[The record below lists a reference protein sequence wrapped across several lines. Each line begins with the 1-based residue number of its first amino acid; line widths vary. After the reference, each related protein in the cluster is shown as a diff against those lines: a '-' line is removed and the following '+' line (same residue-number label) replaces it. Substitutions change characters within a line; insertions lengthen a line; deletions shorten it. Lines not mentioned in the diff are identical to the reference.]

1 MRGGRGFADKNMRK
15 SRNRAHV
22 PIPQERNML
31 SAMGLCMRS
40 PFAVLSVAVRLV
52 VMAAALAL
60 AASAPARAAGATPL
74 VSVDW
79 LAAHRGDPDVVVLDI
94 RSAIDGGGT
103 DAFAKAHIPGAV
115 HSDYDKA
122 GWRVTRDGVP
132 FRLPSVAALEKLIG
146 ELGIDED
153 NHVVVVPA
161 GVHASDFAAAARV
174 YWTLKVAG
182 LAQVSI
188 LDGGFAAW
196 AAKPAHPVES
206 GPRTPSPKI
215 FTASIDRALVAA
227 TPDVEQAERDH
238 SAALVDARPAT
249 FFLGREKAPQVA
261 LYGHIRQAINLDH
274 ASFYD
279 PVTNR
284 LRPAADLA
292 RIAAQ
297 VPAGPA
303 ITYCNTGHWSA
314 TDWFVLSE
322 ILGRKNTRLYDGSM
336 AAWTTDMS
344 RPVESS
350 RTKWDDLKKA
360 LGLGT

>member
-1 MRGGRGFADKNMRK
+1 
-15 SRNRAHV
+15 
-22 PIPQERNML
+22 
-31 SAMGLCMRS
+31 MRS
-40 PFAVLSVAVRLV
+40 PFALLPAAVRAIV
-52 VMAAALAL
+52 AAAALAL
-60 AASAPARAAGATPL
+60 MASAPAGAAGVTPL

-94 RSAIDGGGT
+94 RSAIDGGGAE
-103 DAFAKAHIPGAV
+103 AFAKAHIPGAV

-196 AAKPAHPVES
+196 TAQPGNAVEH
-206 GPRTPSPKI
+206 GARPPSPKI
-215 FTASIDRALVAA
+215 FTASIDRKLVAA
-227 TPDVEQAERDH
+227 TADVEQAERTG
-238 SAALVDARPAT
+238 AALVDARPAT
-249 FFLGREKAPQVA
+249 FFLGRDKAPQVA

-279 PVTNR
+279 PATNR

-297 VPAGPA
+297 VPAGAA
-303 ITYCNTGHWSA
+303 ITYCNTGHWAA

-322 ILGRKNTRLYDGSM
+322 ILGRKDTRLYDGSM
-336 AAWTTDMS
+336 AAWTADAS
-344 RPVESS
+344 RPVVSS

>member
-1 MRGGRGFADKNMRK
+1 
-15 SRNRAHV
+15 
-22 PIPQERNML
+22 
-31 SAMGLCMRS
+31 MRS
-40 PFAVLSVAVRLV
+40 PLAALPNVVRAIVA
-52 VMAAALAL
+52 AAALILVAGL
-60 AASAPARAAGATPL
+60 PTRAAAATPL

-79 LAAHRGDPDVVVLDI
+79 LAAHRGDPAVVVLDI
-94 RSAIDGGGT
+94 RSAIDGGGAE
-103 DAFAKAHIPGAV
+103 AFARAHIPGAV
-115 HSDYDKA
+115 HTDYDKD

-132 FRLPSVAALEKLIG
+132 FRLPSVAQLEKLIG

-196 AAKPAHPVES
+196 TAQPANAVERGAHP
-206 GPRTPSPKI
+206 PSPKI
-215 FTASIDRALVAA
+215 FTATIDRALVAA
-227 TPDVEQAERDH
+227 TADVEQAEH
-238 SAALVDARPAT
+238 TGAALVDARPAT
-249 FFLGREKAPQVA
+249 FFLGRDKAPQVA
-261 LYGHIRQAINLDH
+261 LYGHIAQAINLDH

-279 PVTNR
+279 PATNR

-292 RIAAQ
+292 RIAAL

-303 ITYCNTGHWSA
+303 ITYCNTGHWAA

-322 ILGRKNTRLYDGSM
+322 ILRRKGTRVYDGSM
-336 AAWTTDMS
+336 AAWTADTS
-344 RPVESS
+344 RPVVSS

>member
-1 MRGGRGFADKNMRK
+1 
-15 SRNRAHV
+15 
-22 PIPQERNML
+22 
-31 SAMGLCMRS
+31 MRS
-40 PFAVLSVAVRLV
+40 PFALLPAAARVIVA
-52 VMAAALAL
+52 AAALVI
-60 AASAPARAAGATPL
+60 AASAPGWAAGTTPL

-79 LAAHRGDPDVVVLDI
+79 LAAHRGDPDLVVLDI
-94 RSAIDGGGT
+94 RSAIDGGGAA
-103 DAFAKAHIPGAV
+103 AFAEAHVPGAV

-153 NHVVVVPA
+153 NRVVVVPA

-196 AAKPAHPVES
+196 SAQQGHPVER
-206 GPRTPSPKI
+206 GPREPSPKI
-215 FTASIDRALVAA
+215 FTASIDRKLIAA
-227 TPDVEQAERDH
+227 TPDVERAERDH
-238 SAALVDARPAT
+238 AVLVDARPAP
-249 FFLGREKAPQVA
+249 FFLGRDKAPQVS
-261 LYGHIRQAINLDH
+261 LYGHIGHAINLDH

-279 PVTNR
+279 PATNR
-284 LRPAADLA
+284 LRPVAELA

-297 VPAGPA
+297 VPSGAA
-303 ITYCNTGHWSA
+303 ITYCNTGHWAA

-322 ILGRKNTRLYDGSM
+322 LLGRKDTRVYDGSM
-336 AAWTTDMS
+336 AAWTADTS
-344 RPVESS
+344 RPVVSS

>member
-1 MRGGRGFADKNMRK
+1 
-15 SRNRAHV
+15 
-22 PIPQERNML
+22 
-31 SAMGLCMRS
+31 MRS
-40 PFAVLSVAVRLV
+40 PLALLPTAVRAIV
-52 VMAAALAL
+52 AAAALVL
-60 AASAPARAAGATPL
+60 AAGLPARAAGATPL

-79 LAAHRGDPDVVVLDI
+79 LAAHRGDSDVVVLDI

-103 DAFAKAHIPGAV
+103 EAFAQAHIPGAV
-115 HSDYDKA
+115 HSDYDKD

-132 FRLPSVAALEKLIG
+132 FRLPSVAQLEKLIG
-146 ELGIDED
+146 EAGIDED
-153 NHVVVVPA
+153 NYVVVVPA

-196 AAKPAHPVES
+196 TAQASNPVERGAHP
-206 GPRTPSPKI
+206 PSPKI
-215 FTASIDRALVAA
+215 FTATIDRALVAA
-227 TPDVEQAERDH
+227 TADVERAEQNH
-238 SAALVDARPAT
+238 GAALVDARPAT
-249 FFLGREKAPQVA
+249 FFLGRDKAPQVA
-261 LYGHIRQAINLDH
+261 LYGHIARAINLDH

-279 PVTNR
+279 PAANR

-303 ITYCNTGHWSA
+303 ITYCNTGHWAA

-322 ILGRKNTRLYDGSM
+322 ILGRKDTRVYDGSM
-336 AAWTTDMS
+336 AAWTADAS
-344 RPVESS
+344 RPVVSS

>member
-1 MRGGRGFADKNMRK
+1 
-15 SRNRAHV
+15 
-22 PIPQERNML
+22 
-31 SAMGLCMRS
+31 MRS
-40 PFAVLSVAVRLV
+40 PLAVLPNALRTIVAAGALV
-52 VMAAALAL
+52 L
-60 AASAPARAAGATPL
+60 AASLPAGAAAATPL

-94 RSAIDGGGT
+94 RSAIDGGGAE
-103 DAFAKAHIPGAV
+103 AFARAHIPGAV
-115 HSDYDKA
+115 HSDYDKD

-132 FRLPSVAALEKLIG
+132 FRLPSVAQLEKLIG

-153 NHVVVVPA
+153 DHVVVVPA

-196 AAKPAHPVES
+196 TVQPANAVER
-206 GPRTPSPKI
+206 GVHAPSPKI
-215 FTASIDRALVAA
+215 FTATIDRALVAA
-227 TPDVEQAERDH
+227 TADVEQAENTG
-238 SAALVDARPAT
+238 APLVDARPAT
-249 FFLGREKAPQVA
+249 FFLGRDKAPQVA
-261 LYGHIRQAINLDH
+261 LYGHIARAINLDH
-274 ASFYD
+274 TSFYD
-279 PVTNR
+279 PATNR

-303 ITYCNTGHWSA
+303 ITYCNTGHWAA

-322 ILGRKNTRLYDGSM
+322 ILGRKDTRVYDGSM
-336 AAWTTDMS
+336 AAWTADTS
-344 RPVESS
+344 RPVVSS